1 MMIKIK
7 SIEFENYRQY
17 KKIAVDFDSSNDSN
31 LFVLRAKNGT
41 GKTTFL
47 NGILWCLYEK
57 ESYLADEEKALP
69 IINSS
74 LVQQSNEKEPL
85 NAKVT
90 ITIDDGESTIIFE
103 RTQVFFVSVDPLRGI
118 KNAVPGTSSLKIKV
132 TPNDGFENTKV
143 YEEEGDVQSLVKQYF
158 DETIFDYYFFDGE
171 NLKNYFAKG
180 KSKRIKDSINNISQV
195 TLLTNA
201 ISRLNERS
209 TEKARSVAKIKSGDD
224 TIYTEIEAL
233 EKEIKRLEDENA
245 DIEANLPIYKKKF
258 KEADD
263 LLTGYAPIRANTK
276 KRNELNTELIDLQ
289 KDYDSFKVKKQI
301 FIREY
306 LVALNFYPRAKATL
320 DIINEKQEAGSL
332 PPSIDKDQVRSILD
346 NHIAKCPVCDA
357 KIDGDA
363 IKHLNELLDQLD
375 VSSATSH
382 FLTEIKGSLEQVVQ
396 KCKVFPKELK
406 EINDSEK
413 YYIDE
418 IKKKEEE
425 IENIS
430 SFLSN
435 NADSNSSEF
444 NVSKVES
451 ERSTYDTKIKNAE
464 LRHGLNEKDIKINND
479 ELKKKK
485 EERDNLEA
493 KASSKDQLNNQV
505 KVFRTLSSE
514 LGKVQSSIMNE
525 IKDEIQKLTW
535 DRFDSMIWKKNT
547 FGSIEIDDSYAM
559 SVYNVDG
566 NEMTGGLSAT
576 EYMALAY
583 SFTLAIHEASG
594 KNCPLVV
601 DSPLGRVSDDNRTN
615 MAAELLKVSY
625 EKQIIMLFTPD
636 EFSKEVAD
644 VFENNAASIRDII
657 LSDDEKEIEKV
668 GA

>member
-180 KSKRIKDSINNISQV
+180 KSKRIKDSIHNISQV

-320 DIINEKQEAGSL
+320 DIINEKQEAGTL

-594 KNCPLVV
+594 KNCSLVV